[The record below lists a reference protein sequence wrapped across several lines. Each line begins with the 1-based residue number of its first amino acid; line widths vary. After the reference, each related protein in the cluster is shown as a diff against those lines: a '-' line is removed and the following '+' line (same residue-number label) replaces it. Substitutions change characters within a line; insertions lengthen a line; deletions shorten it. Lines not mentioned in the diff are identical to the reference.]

1 MYICMRDVCM
11 RLCSACDIFDY
22 GCSVCN
28 CFYPQSLPL
37 TLDVSDVCMHV
48 LYMYA
53 YRYVCMCVCMCA
65 VHVLYLIMDAVSAI
79 VIIHN
84 RFS

>member
-1 MYICMRDVCM
+1 MYICMHDVCM

-53 YRYVCMCVCMCA
+53 YRYVCMHVCSACVVFDYGCSVGNC
-65 VHVLYLIMDAVSAI
+65 YYPQ
-79 VIIHN
+79 
-84 RFS
+84 